1 MRLYPFPNA
10 QTLYGNDA
18 AVWIAETEAAI
29 QRHLE
34 TITYPAALDDPSV
47 TVTIREQVNDAEY
60 GLGGRTRRQRRQRRG
75 QEQEQRGLQD
85 TTTTSSLYV
94 TYTVD
99 MLYRSAAS
107 PQEYNPDELVYDAFD
122 SRIDRAN
129 YMVSLQD
136 QSSTFDAIDLV
147 QVTIPGYDPASP
159 TQAPNGGGTQ
169 PVNPDEQKE
178 SVDIAIIVGAVIGGV
193 ALIILIVLLVVRL
206 RSNQQ
211 TQKNTNTTTDPGKDT
226 NTTAAASVKN
236 MFGMDVEKAE
246 NTSGTPL
253 SSVLQQQTQAV
264 KVSAE
269 IVVTREDDISTLGDP
284 IGLGGMY
291 MGGIHKDDHTH
302 EHTATISHDYDY
314 MKAYHNYTTNPVSIA
329 GGGGSTANTTPRD
342 RTISAD
348 TGVSSTNMSSIRSG
362 SYNKLGKMG
371 ENLFAED
378 ASFEDQF
385 VDPDG
390 GETKFSIV
398 APPGKLGMVIDTP
411 PGGRRGGATVHAIK
425 QNSVLFGQ
433 VRVGDRLLT
442 VDGEDCTT
450 LNAIQVSK
458 LISLKSEKPA
468 RVLVMARSSTA
479 AGGTEHGTH

>member
-1 MRLYPFPNA
+1 MDCRN
-10 QTLYGNDA
+10 GS
-18 AVWIAETEAAI
+18 
-29 QRHLE
+29 RHLV
-34 TITYPAALDDPSV
+34 TVTDPAPLDDPSV

-60 GLGGRTRRQRRQRRG
+60 GLGGRTRRQR
-75 QEQEQRGLQD
+75 QRGLQD

-94 TYTVD
+94 MYTVD

-129 YMVSLQD
+129 YMVALQD

-159 TQAPNGGGTQ
+159 TQAPNSGGGTA

-211 TQKNTNTTTDPGKDT
+211 TQKNNTTTTDPGKDT

-246 NTSGTPL
+246 NSSGTPL

-314 MKAYHNYTTNPVSIA
+314 MKAYHNYTTNPVSIT
-329 GGGGSTANTTPRD
+329 GGGNTANTTPRD

-468 RVLVMARSSTA
+468 RVLVMARSSA
-479 AGGTEHGTH
+479 VAGGTEHGTH